1 MKSPDASNKISRQ
14 EGLEVVGRHLHRAD
28 WISNLTAEESWLVSQ
43 YGSNNS
49 QLSASRSSILP
60 GRVTWARP
68 PRSQAPQGTELASKI
83 TSAIDRHERM
93 LHQRETATIWLNRIW
108 SGRGQMERSAFETKA
123 KELLP
128 TIIKNDDP
136 NVQLAIPKSKQLR
149 GAGLRADMAIN
160 ALWPKGPPDRAVL
173 EDQLL
178 IREVIDWLKK
188 NNPQANPP
196 SHETILRR
204 AKRKP

>member
-1 MKSPDASNKISRQ
+1 MRSAEWPSKMISRQ
-14 EGLEVVGRHLHRAD
+14 EGLEVVGHHLHRVD
-28 WISNLTAEESWLVSQ
+28 WIPKLTAEENWLVSQ
-43 YGSNNS
+43 YGSNKS
-49 QLSASRSSILP
+49 QLSAGRSSILP
-60 GRVTWARP
+60 GRVTWVRP
-68 PRSQAPQGTELASKI
+68 PRSQAAQGTELASKI
-83 TSAIDRHERM
+83 ASAIDRHQRM
-93 LHQRETATIWLNRIW
+93 LHQRKTATIWLNRIW
-108 SGRGQMERSAFETKA
+108 SGRGQMERSIFETKA

-128 TIIKNDDP
+128 TIDDGDTK
-136 NVQLAIPKSKQLR
+136 VQFAIPRSKQLR

-196 SHETILRR
+196 SRETILRR
-204 AKRKP
+204 TKRIP